1 MSDEPVLRPNDAAL
15 ELLREMATDAR
26 ISREHIGQV
35 QQKVAVLEGIGIVG
49 EFSSINDDIEDIK
62 GRQRSLDNRIGKL
75 EAMWKPFKWSGGK
88 IIEGLLTA
96 LAAAGVAIAS
106 THIGGHKP

>member
-1 MSDEPVLRPNDAAL
+1 MSDEPMLRPNDAAL
-15 ELLREMATDAR
+15 ELLREMAAEAR
-26 ISREHIGQV
+26 VSREHIGTV
-35 QQKVAVLEGIGIVG
+35 QQKVAVLEGIGIIN
-49 EFSSINDDIEDIK
+49 EFSSINDDIEAIQ
-62 GRQRSLDNRIGKL
+62 GRQRSLDSRIGKL

-106 THIGGHKP
+106 THIGHKP